1 MYFIEWGLMISAVT
15 FMVSV
20 CLFVKL
26 ENKKVLYTLVFI
38 EIISIFSII
47 VFLLINLLCDSLI
60 TCIAIWFGNW

>member
-1 MYFIEWGLMISAVT
+1 MNFIEWGLMISAFT

-20 CLFVKL
+20 CLFVNL

-60 TCIAIWFGNW
+60 TCIAIWLAKS

>member
-1 MYFIEWGLMISAVT
+1 MNFIEWGLMISAFT

-20 CLFVKL
+20 CLFVNL

-60 TCIAIWFGNW
+60 ACIAIWLANW

>member
-1 MYFIEWGLMISAVT
+1 MNFIEWGLMISAFT

-20 CLFVKL
+20 CLFVNL

-60 TCIAIWFGNW
+60 TCIAIWLANW